1 MRIIRHQRLRKCIA
15 GTNEKPR
22 LAFFKSLRYLY
33 AQLIDDTKGITILAA
48 SSIEPSFRNE
58 LKEGSLK
65 NKNAAK
71 KLGEI
76 CGKRIQEKGIKAIVF
91 DRGGFK
97 YHGVVKEFADAVRKE
112 GVQF

>member
-1 MRIIRHQRLRKCIA
+1 MRIIRHQRLRKRIT
-15 GTNEKPR
+15 GTDEKPR
-22 LAFFKSLRYLY
+22 LAFFKSLKYLY
-33 AQLIDDTKGITILAA
+33 AQLIDDTQGITILSA
-48 SSIEPSFRNE
+48 SSIEPVFRKDF
-58 LKEGSLK
+58 KEGSLK

-76 CGKRIQEKGIKAIVF
+76 CGKRMQEKGVKVIVF